1 MRGMDEEPQR
11 SILRGDR
18 FLAHRSL
25 IAVCCGTAMAEA
37 GLLVLFA
44 PAARGLAPQ
53 VTALPPLAIFH
64 DLRWLYSAQRSWLWF
79 ALLLAGLVAVR
90 SALNTVLVRLAW
102 PVHLTPPPLAALRG
116 ALVVTTLA
124 CLLMSPLVSLTFGVA
139 ILPFSWPFLALLPA
153 MLLIALPLSHAGAA
167 GTWWRTLPPASAA
180 WWLFAEFAVLTVA
193 AAVAGALP
201 VPDAVLVAGLA
212 GLVNAWAWHGLTAA
226 VARSAGPQ
234 PARRELAAL
243 EMARREL
250 AGPEPAGPEPAGRT
264 SAGPEPAG
272 PEPAGPQLT
281 GPEPAGRT
289 SAGPEPAGLEL
300 PGPVPAMVAAAVPA
314 GPAELAAHR
323 IPAGPLA
330 LAVVI
335 AMVIALTRLIFVLSG
350 PIPVGHPAPTV
361 AWVAGT
367 TGTGRQ
373 AHAIADTGH
382 HPVLEIAG
390 FGSWCCGQ
398 NRVLAK
404 AVPGTVVQ
412 QFSYRGTNSHGQPL
426 PYGPKAGNMPLPL
439 LGDRIAAQVQWLHLQ
454 TGKPVDIVAESEGTL
469 GVDAMLARHP
479 DAPVGSVVLLS
490 PIVAP
495 GQAGYRGGSGTGLV
509 TGDELHALIWLV
521 GGLSPF
527 GTSGAQTLISSVNS
541 VGARFAAAAAHH
553 APIRLLEVVPLAD
566 AVTLPACP
574 LPPNVVVIP
583 AFHGELLG
591 DPAALQTVRRFLTG
605 RTVTGVPGLRVT
617 AEIVAAAAAAWRM
630 PESAAP
636 SPPCVARSGMPGSKP
651 GKR

>member
-11 SILRGDR
+11 ASLRGDR
-18 FLAHRSL
+18 FLAHRGL

-64 DLRWLYSAQRSWLWF
+64 DLRWLYSVQRSWLWF
-79 ALLLAGLVAVR
+79 ALFLVGLLAAR

-102 PVHLTPPPLAALRG
+102 PVHLTPPPLTALRG
-116 ALVVTTLA
+116 AFVLTTVA
-124 CLLMSPLVSLTFGVA
+124 CLLISPLVSLTFGVA

-167 GTWWRTLPPASAA
+167 GAWWRTLPPVSAV
-180 WWLFAEFAVLTVA
+180 WWLLAEFAVLTVA
-193 AAVAGALP
+193 AAAAGALP
-201 VPDAVLVAGLA
+201 VLYALPVAGLA

-226 VARSAGPQ
+226 VARSAT
-234 PARRELAAL
+234 
-243 EMARREL
+243 
-250 AGPEPAGPEPAGRT
+250 AGPTRREPAGQTAAGREPAG
-264 SAGPEPAG
+264 AEPAV
-272 PEPAGPQLT
+272 PVPAGPQ
-281 GPEPAGRT
+281 
-289 SAGPEPAGLEL
+289 PAGLEL
-300 PGPVPAMVAAAVPA
+300 ASPVPALVAAAAPA
-314 GPAELAAHR
+314 GRAELAAHR
-323 IPAGPLA
+323 MPAGPMA

-335 AMVIALTRLIFVLSG
+335 ATVIALTRLIFVLSG

-367 TGTGRQ
+367 TGTRQ
-373 AHAIADTGH
+373 ANAIAGAGH

-398 NRVLAK
+398 NRALAR
-404 AVPGTVVQ
+404 ALPGTVVQ
-412 QFSYRGTNSHGQPL
+412 QFSYLGTDRYGQPL
-426 PYGPKAGNMPLPL
+426 PYGAKAGNLSLPV
-439 LGDRIAAQVQWLHLQ
+439 LGDRIAAQVQRLHKR

-479 DAPVGSVVLLS
+479 HAPVGSIVLLS

-495 GQAGYRGGSGTGLV
+495 GQSGYRGDSGPGMV
-509 TGDELHALIWLV
+509 TGDELHALIWFV

-553 APIRLLEVVPLAD
+553 APVRLLEVVPLAD

-591 DPAALQTVRRFLTG
+591 DPAALHTVRRFLTG
-605 RTVTGVPGLRVT
+605 QLVTGVPGLRAT
-617 AEIVAAAAAAWRM
+617 AELVAAAAAAWRM

-636 SPPCVARSGMPGSKP
+636 SPPCVTRSGLPGSGP
-651 GKR
+651 GSR

>member
-167 GTWWRTLPPASAA
+167 GAWWRTLPPVSAI
-180 WWLFAEFAVLTVA
+180 WWLLAEFAVLTVA
-193 AAVAGALP
+193 AAAAGALP
-201 VPDAVLVAGLA
+201 ALYAVPVAGLA
-212 GLVNAWAWHGLTAA
+212 GLVNARAWHGLTAA
-226 VARSAGPQ
+226 VARSAGRERARAG
-234 PARRELAAL
+234 PARHEATGGGPAGLTPAGRELA
-243 EMARREL
+243 
-250 AGPEPAGPEPAGRT
+250 
-264 SAGPEPAG
+264 S
-272 PEPAGPQLT
+272 
-281 GPEPAGRT
+281 
-289 SAGPEPAGLEL
+289 
-300 PGPVPAMVAAAVPA
+300 PVPAASAAALAAPA
-314 GPAELAAHR
+314 GGAGMAAHR
-323 IPAGPLA
+323 IPAGPMA
-330 LAVVI
+330 LAAVI
-335 AMVIALTRLIFVLSG
+335 ATVIALIRLVFALSG
-350 PIPVGHPAPTV
+350 PIPVGHPGATV

-367 TGTGRQ
+367 TGAARPTG
-373 AHAIADTGH
+373 AAVGAWH

-398 NRVLAK
+398 DRALAK
-404 AVPGTVVQ
+404 ALPGTVVQ
-412 QFSYRGTNSHGQPL
+412 QFSYRGTNSQGQPL
-426 PYGPKAGNMPLPL
+426 PYGPKAGNLPLPL
-439 LGDRIAAQVQWLHLQ
+439 LGDRVTAQVQWLHRH

-566 AVTLPACP
+566 AVTLPVCP
-574 LPPNVVVIP
+574 LPPSVVVIP

-636 SPPCVARSGMPGSKP
+636 SPPCVARSGMPASKP

>member
-1 MRGMDEEPQR
+1 MRGMNEEPQR
-11 SILRGDR
+11 ASWRGDR
-18 FLAHRSL
+18 FLAHRGL

-64 DLRWLYSAQRSWLWF
+64 DLRWLYSTQRSWLWF
-79 ALLLAGLVAVR
+79 ALLLAGLVTAR

-102 PVHLTPPPLAALRG
+102 PAHLTKPPLAALRG

-167 GTWWRTLPPASAA
+167 GTWWRTLPPASAV

-201 VPDAVLVAGLA
+201 APDAVLVAGLA
-212 GLVNAWAWHGLTAA
+212 GLVNAWAWHGLTVA
-226 VARSAGPQ
+226 VARSSRPE
-234 PARRELAAL
+234 PARPELAGQEPAGA
-243 EMARREL
+243 EAARREL
-250 AGPEPAGPEPAGRT
+250 AGPEPAGRASARPEPV
-264 SAGPEPAG
+264 
-272 PEPAGPQLT
+272 
-281 GPEPAGRT
+281 
-289 SAGPEPAGLEL
+289 GLEL
-300 PGPVPAMVAAAVPA
+300 PGPTPAMAAAAVPA
-314 GPAELAAHR
+314 GTAELAAHR
-323 IPAGPLA
+323 IPAGPMA

-335 AMVIALTRLIFVLSG
+335 ATIIALTRLIFVLSG

-361 AWVAGT
+361 AWVART
-367 TGTGRQ
+367 TGT
-373 AHAIADTGH
+373 AHAIAGAGH

-398 NRVLAK
+398 NRALAK
-404 AVPGTVVQ
+404 ALPGTVVQ

-426 PYGPKAGNMPLPL
+426 PYGPKAGNLPLPV
-439 LGDRIAAQVQWLHLQ
+439 LGDRIAAQVQRLHAQ

-479 DAPVGSVVLLS
+479 HAPVGSVVLLS

-495 GQAGYRGGSGTGLV
+495 GQSGYRGSSGTGLI
-509 TGDELHALIWLV
+509 TGDELHALIWFV

-527 GTSGAQTLISSVNS
+527 GTAGAQTLISSVNS

-553 APIRLLEVVPLAD
+553 APVRLLEVVPLAD

-574 LPPNVVVIP
+574 LPPDVVVIP
-583 AFHGELLG
+583 AFHGELLS
-591 DPAALQTVRRFLTG
+591 DPAALQTARRFLTG
-605 RTVTGVPGLRVT
+605 RAVTGVPGLRAT

-630 PESAAP
+630 PESSAP
-636 SPPCVARSGMPGSKP
+636 SPPCVAGPGVPGSGP
-651 GKR
+651 GNR